1 MQYYQYFRLKGP
13 PFQAASPNTAVY
25 FSPTHIQGL
34 STLESGLSGEL
45 TGLTML
51 TGEAGTGKTTLIYA
65 LLQRDYKRVRVA
77 HVDDPKL
84 SFPEIMRLV
93 LSQLGL
99 YSTGATKLDY
109 LEALDRFLKL
119 RGKEERIALIVD
131 EAQLLSDDVLEELRL
146 LSGHGQRHN
155 LGLQLI
161 LVGHPELAER
171 LKKPELRQLNQRISS
186 RGVLKTLN
194 YQQAVKY
201 VECRLSGQGGKISAL
216 FEPGALKQLLRKS
229 DGIPRKINMLCHTA
243 MEAAYSNAERKVS
256 YKTARKI
263 ASEYHDSVS
272 ITRRTLPTWLKPAL
286 IGAAFSAAVLMV
298 AAYPR
303 IWSGSAGQNAPS
315 PAKIGAA
322 SSQSKEIKPKK
333 SAEKP
338 GPIKQAS
345 AAVAGIAQAAVPP
358 HSVEGQVS
366 NSQAQK
372 PPAAAANGAAPEAVK
387 GATNPAPIQ
396 DHHVVTAAAEAPI
409 ANTSPPKP
417 IGAPGLANHRG
428 EISVRYGDTLEK
440 IAIRYLGSKDG
451 LTALVRANPQ
461 LKDMNQLSVGEVIY
475 LPAGV
480 NPRAMHDETA
490 FVRPASGPEETIQD
504 PAPADDSAQDSYER
518 QTANDTASAP
528 QKLPPP

>member
-34 STLESGLSGEL
+34 STLESGLSSEL

-65 LLQRDYKRVRVA
+65 LLQRDYKRVRIA

-84 SFPEIMRLV
+84 SFPEIMRVV

-99 YSTGATKLDY
+99 YSTGANKLDY
-109 LEALDRFLKL
+109 LDALDRFLKL

-146 LSGHGQRHN
+146 LSGHGQRQN

-201 VECRLSGQGGKISAL
+201 VECRLSAQGGKISAL

-256 YKTARKI
+256 YKTARKV

-272 ITRRTLPTWLKPAL
+272 LDRRTLPSWLKPAL

-303 IWSGSAGQNAPS
+303 IWSASAGRDTPS
-315 PAKIGAA
+315 AAKARPA
-322 SSQSKEIKPKK
+322 SKHVREAKPQI
-333 SAEKP
+333 ADAT
-338 GPIKQAS
+338 KQAGT
-345 AAVAGIAQAAVPP
+345 AVGGIAQAAAAVAPRTAEAQVPNP
-358 HSVEGQVS
+358 QTQSAPGLPVNGT
-366 NSQAQK
+366 
-372 PPAAAANGAAPEAVK
+372 AAAAVKETAASAVV
-387 GATNPAPIQ
+387 Q
-396 DHHVVTAAAEAPI
+396 DKHVVTAAAEAPT
-409 ANTSPPKP
+409 ANTLPPKP
-417 IGAPGLANHRG
+417 IGAPALANHRG
-428 EISVRYGDTLEK
+428 QISVRYGDTLEK

-451 LTALVRANPQ
+451 LTVLLQANPQ
-461 LKDMNQLSVGEVIY
+461 LKDINQLSVGEVIY
-475 LPAGV
+475 LPPGV
-480 NPRAMHDETA
+480 NVRAPHDETA
-490 FVRPASGPEETIQD
+490 FARPATGSEETIQD
-504 PAPADDSAQDSYER
+504 PAPAGNSAEDSYER
-518 QTANDTASAP
+518 QSAN
-528 QKLPPP
+528 